1 MRLPRSLQWRIA
13 LAYTALIV
21 VSMVAASIY
30 IFLYVRGSY
39 ISDLE
44 VRLEHEARL
53 IGQTAESYFQ
63 GQLDPGD
70 IQAASERTGNL
81 LDARITII
89 RPDGTVLSDTWDD
102 SAVMENHADR
112 PEVRDALTAG
122 IGRSTRFSSTA
133 EEDMMYAAVP
143 VYVDGTLAGVARVAV
158 PMSEVQSKVDRILSA
173 LLLSGLI
180 VTLLSVGLGYFLAR
194 RTSRSVRSVAEG
206 VQRITQG
213 DLEHRVYA
221 LSGDET
227 SELAADFNRM
237 AATLKTTIQ
246 ELSAERNK
254 LSVVLEVMADG
265 VVMIGSQGETQL
277 LNPVAREL
285 LDIERLDFQGRSFIE
300 LSRNHELQLMIS
312 RAFETH
318 QPQYGEV
325 EFSQRRFLSAIA
337 IPLIDSNSL
346 PGVLLTLHDL
356 SRLRQLDTTRREFI
370 SNVSHELRS
379 PLASIKASVET
390 LENGA
395 LGEPEVARDFIRR
408 IHEDIGRMINMAGD
422 LLELSRL
429 ESGQVPIHLYPL
441 DLRPLLEDVRTG
453 FERRAVARAISINAT
468 YDEDVPLAM
477 GDEEKLRQAL
487 VNLLDNAIKFTPDA
501 GRITLTTLADGGFV
515 QVRVDNTGMGI
526 PREHLPHVFERFY
539 KADRSRHD
547 GGTGL
552 GLAIVKHIVQLHGG
566 EVTVQ
571 SQEGEGATFSFTLPR
586 VQ

>member
-1 MRLPRSLQWRIA
+1 MPRSLQWRIA

-21 VSMVAASIY
+21 ISMVAASIY

-44 VRLEHEARL
+44 VRLENEARL

-70 IQAASERTGNL
+70 IQAASERIGNL
-81 LDARITII
+81 LDARISII
-89 RPDGTVLSDTWDD
+89 RPDGTVLSDTWDA

-112 PEVRDALTAG
+112 PEVRDALAAG
-122 IGRSTRFSSTA
+122 IGRSTRFDSTV
-133 EEDMMYAAVP
+133 EEEMMYAAVP

-180 VTLLSVGLGYFLAR
+180 VTLLSVVLGYFLAR

-206 VQRITQG
+206 VRHITQG

-265 VVMIGSQGETQL
+265 VVMIGSQGDTQL

-337 IPLIDSNSL
+337 IPLVDSNSH

-453 FERRAVARAISINAT
+453 FEGRAVARAISINAT

-515 QVRVDNTGMGI
+515 EVRVNNTGMGI

-539 KADRSRHD
+539 KVDRSRHD

-552 GLAIVKHIVQLHGG
+552 GLAIVNHIVQLHGG

-571 SQEGEGATFSFTLPR
+571 SQEGESATFSFTLPR

>member
-44 VRLEHEARL
+44 VRLENEARL

-63 GQLDPGD
+63 GQLDPED

-102 SAVMENHADR
+102 SAIMENHADR
-112 PEVRDALTAG
+112 PEVRDAIVAG
-122 IGRSTRFSSTA
+122 IGRSTRFSSTV
-133 EEDMMYAAVP
+133 EEEMMYSAVP

-180 VTLLSVGLGYFLAR
+180 VTLLSVILGYFLAR
-194 RTSRSVRSVAEG
+194 RTSRSVRSVTEG
-206 VQRITQG
+206 VRHITRG

-277 LNPVAREL
+277 LNPVARDL

-337 IPLIDSNSL
+337 IPLVDSNSL

-429 ESGQVPIHLYPL
+429 ESGQVPIHLYPM

-515 QVRVDNTGMGI
+515 QVRVNNTGLGI

-539 KADRSRHD
+539 KVDRSRHD

-586 VQ
+586 AQ